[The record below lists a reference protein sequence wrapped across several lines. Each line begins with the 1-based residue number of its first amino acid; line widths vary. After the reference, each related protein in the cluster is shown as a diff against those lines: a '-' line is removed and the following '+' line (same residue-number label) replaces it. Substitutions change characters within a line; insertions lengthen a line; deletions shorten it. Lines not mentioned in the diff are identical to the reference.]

1 MERFYWRSVV
11 SGKFGVDD
19 SAMAD
24 LSELSLIEQRVLRG
38 ETAQLDL
45 KLATDGGTS
54 IDVKQFVNRLPGH
67 DQPTKL
73 MSNDEGSIN
82 QDTLIDEKQFIN
94 RLPITE
100 QLS

>member
-1 MERFYWRSVV
+1 M

-24 LSELSLIEQRVLRG
+24 LSELSLIEQRVLSG

-54 IDVKQFVNRLPGH
+54 IDVKQFVNWLP
-67 DQPTKL
+67 T
-73 MSNDEGSIN
+73 
-82 QDTLIDEKQFIN
+82 
-94 RLPITE
+94 
-100 QLS
+100 